1 MFLLFLLHYAYFYC
15 ENLKG
20 HFSFLLCPYSVAINC
35 LPHSRSSIN
44 INWLNEAS
52 GLRSALL
59 KAGSSEPSCWPI
71 LPSLIRVGISFLLCL
86 ALDPLGSPV
95 LSALPLSILFVISHL
110 GCSTVDHRSHCQQEA
125 GQMDG
130 ERNAHS
136 PSPWVVGEEID
147 DSVHA
152 RRDHDTRPIGS
163 SGMAVEGRGG
173 VLEACFCSP
182 TPLLQPEGLDLLP
195 GHQNPMISP
204 LNSWG

>member
-1 MFLLFLLHYAYFYC
+1 
-15 ENLKG
+15 
-20 HFSFLLCPYSVAINC
+20 
-35 LPHSRSSIN
+35 
-44 INWLNEAS
+44 
-52 GLRSALL
+52 
-59 KAGSSEPSCWPI
+59 
-71 LPSLIRVGISFLLCL
+71 
-86 ALDPLGSPV
+86 
-95 LSALPLSILFVISHL
+95 
-110 GCSTVDHRSHCQQEA
+110 
-125 GQMDG
+125 MDG

-147 DSVHA
+147 DSVQA
-152 RRDHDTRPIGS
+152 CRDHDTRPIGS